1 MTFIHDDV
9 FFFPDILIY
18 NNYNSFPVICHIKS
32 CMNIEE
38 NFENQVTENK
48 EIKNIIK
55 ELQHKLKERERELE
69 KLKLQSD
76 ELNLSF
82 DQIKNENKTYFYFY

>member
-38 NFENQVTENK
+38 NFEE
-48 EIKNIIK
+48 
-55 ELQHKLKERERELE
+55 
-69 KLKLQSD
+69 SM
-76 ELNLSF
+76 F
-82 DQIKNENKTYFYFY
+82 WQISESYFSSPILAFLVSKQNN